1 MTIPAY
7 QSFNGTPLNP
17 APPNL
22 PVVAP
27 QTYSAQ
33 FENQILNVL
42 RLYFVQLNNY
52 TQATATPDYGTT
64 VNRPPAPRQIG
75 QIYFDITLNIPIWWN
90 GKNWVNASGTSV

>member
-1 MTIPAY
+1 MTIPVY
-7 QSFNGTPLNP
+7 QSYNGSPLNP

-27 QTYSAQ
+27 KTYSAE

-52 TQATATPDYGTT
+52 TQATAIPDYGTT
-64 VNRPPAPRQIG
+64 VNRPKAPLLIG
-75 QIYFDITLNIPIWWN
+75 QPYFDQTLNIPIWWN
-90 GKNWVNASGTSV
+90 GKVWVNASGTTV